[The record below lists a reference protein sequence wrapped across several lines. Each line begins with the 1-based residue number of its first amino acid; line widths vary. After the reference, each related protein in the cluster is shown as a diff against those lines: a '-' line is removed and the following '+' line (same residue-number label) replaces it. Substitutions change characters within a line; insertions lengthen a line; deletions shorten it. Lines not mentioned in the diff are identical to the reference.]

1 MPTSKG
7 DLEVII
13 LQEEQAV
20 NQLSAELARI
30 YLENIGKEADPELVR
45 EEAEELVAQYGPI
58 TTIREI
64 FIED

>member
-45 EEAEELVAQYGPI
+45 EEAEDLVAQYGPI

-64 FIED
+64 FAQD